1 MHNIIQTVVLVQIS
15 DYKINIFNLTLTVV
29 NDLNNK

>member
-15 DYKINIFNLTLTVV
+15 VNKINVFNLTLTVV